1 MVLPIN
7 EQYMDEKIGFE
18 LEMSDFCLN
27 LSITEKLFSIEES
40 ENVFKRIIGWLKKI
54 ITNLINI
61 VVIIIAHP

>member
-18 LEMSDFCLN
+18 LEMSDFYLN

-40 ENVFKRIIGWLKKI
+40 ENIFFRFFQCG
-54 ITNLINI
+54 
-61 VVIIIAHP
+61 